1 LLPGCYDDWAILERE
16 RMRQRMLHALEALSR
31 AMTACGRYG
40 EAVEAAMIAIGVE
53 PLRESAQRA
62 LVQAHLAE
70 SNFIEARRDFLSY
83 RNLVRR
89 ELGVEPS
96 RELAG
101 LVSWQQR
108 TGRDT
113 TAGRQSQSRSEMG
126 PVMRVAA
133 GR

>member
-1 LLPGCYDDWAILERE
+1 
-16 RMRQRMLHALEALSR
+16 MM
-31 AMTACGRYG
+31 
-40 EAVEAAMIAIGVE
+40 AIGVE

-70 SNFIEARRDFLSY
+70 SNFIEARRDFLAY

-96 RELAG
+96 RELSA

-108 TGRDT
+108 PGRDT
-113 TAGRQSQSRSEMG
+113 AAGGQSQARSEMG
-126 PVMRVAA
+126 SAMRAA
-133 GR
+133 AAR